1 MLTGPSAPHCREGM
15 LRTSV
20 GASQPKAVSG
30 PPCTGL
36 HGILE
41 RLKYV
46 SQLLK
51 SRDYSHEFRLLVLLE
66 KQEKQWGSHVWAV
79 VQRVPVG
86 VLEMAIISSA
96 PCSLIA
102 WLSLL
107 FTHKPLWQP
116 QSPSQWAYFQ
126 SGFLILWHEV
136 PTSPRA
142 QALVFCNL

>member
-1 MLTGPSAPHCREGM
+1 M

-20 GASQPKAVSG
+20 GASQPTAVQPTAVSG

-41 RLKYV
+41 RLKYI

-51 SRDYSHEFRLLVLLE
+51 SRDYSHEFRLVLLE

-86 VLEMAIISSA
+86 
-96 PCSLIA
+96 CSR
-102 WLSLL
+102 W
-107 FTHKPLWQP
+107 P
-116 QSPSQWAYFQ
+116 
-126 SGFLILWHEV
+126 
-136 PTSPRA
+136 
-142 QALVFCNL
+142 

>member
-1 MLTGPSAPHCREGM
+1 MLTGLSAPHCREGM

-20 GASQPKAVSG
+20 GASQPKALSG
-30 PPCTGL
+30 PPCAGL
-36 HGILE
+36 YGILE

-51 SRDYSHEFRLLVLLE
+51 SRDYSYELRLLVLLE
-66 KQEKQWGSHVWAV
+66 KQEKQWVSHVWAV

-86 VLEMAIISSA
+86 VLKPAIISSA

-116 QSPSQWAYFQ
+116 PVTLTM
-126 SGFLILWHEV
+126 GFFSVFGTLRAKGSECPLIN
-136 PTSPRA
+136 T
-142 QALVFCNL
+142 